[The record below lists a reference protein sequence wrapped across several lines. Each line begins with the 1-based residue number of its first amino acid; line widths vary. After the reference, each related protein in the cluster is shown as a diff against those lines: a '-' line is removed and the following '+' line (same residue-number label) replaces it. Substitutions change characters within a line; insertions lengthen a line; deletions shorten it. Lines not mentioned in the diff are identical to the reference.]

1 MSQSSQLQN
10 TPSTSRNE
18 LEAWFA
24 YLDRRWVIHSERK
37 RSGEP
42 RLRGRGTC
50 AVGILQFEAGMSS
63 WTCQQNF
70 HVEMPSQQLDT
81 QVWTGSEDDWGWRN
95 KAVGTGRCPGER
107 STKWKKRSCVQA
119 SRNCISWPSRTSLQR
134 KWRLVHPKAE
144 RKQRQVML

>member
-24 YLDRRWVIHSERK
+24 YLDRRSVTRSERK

-42 RLRGRGTC
+42 HLRGWGTY
-50 AVGILQFEAGMSS
+50 AVGILQLEAGMSS

-70 HVEMPSQQLDT
+70 QVEMPSQQLGT
-81 QVWTGSEDDWGWRN
+81 QVWTSSEDD
-95 KAVGTGRCPGER
+95 
-107 STKWKKRSCVQA
+107 
-119 SRNCISWPSRTSLQR
+119 
-134 KWRLVHPKAE
+134 
-144 RKQRQVML
+144 